1 MDIVVC
7 FALFLAA
14 MLFCLVKDFSLA
26 WALLFA
32 LVLFFALG
40 LRRGYGAKALV
51 KMAWS
56 KMPKSMIVLR
66 ILFFI
71 GLLTGLWRS
80 CGTIAFFIYHGIRVI
95 TPSLFILVAFLL
107 TVLLSYALG
116 TSFGVASTAGVVLMA
131 LARSGGVSEA
141 VTAGVILSG
150 IYFGD
155 RGAPTSSC
163 ASLVAALTET
173 DLYGNVR
180 QMFQT
185 AALPYA
191 LCLIAYTVLSFRNPI
206 VTVDETMLDALAESF
221 VISPW
226 ALVPALTMLILPLLR
241 VPIRRAMA
249 ISAAAAFVIT
259 VTVQGGSVAD
269 APDHGRRLSPDRGTA
284 GLRRLRRRAGE
295 YAHAVSDDPARRA
308 LHRHFRGRGRAHA
321 GTERSGAVRRAH
333 RALPDDDP
341 AEPPRR
347 DGAVQ
352 PDHRCDDGASAHRR
366 GLRQGRRGARG
377 AGDGHRQ
384 LRRHH
389 RGSYPVVHRLRR
401 AAEYARRRRRG
412 PALRLPALSH
422 SALLPLHQALFL
434 PRKIQRKRDTG
445 MISLLAKKF
454 IKNREDVTS
463 PAVRQAYGMLCGIVG
478 IGFNVLLF
486 ALKLLAGTFS
496 GSIAIT
502 ADAFNNLSDAGASI
516 VTLLGFKLA
525 GQKPDP
531 EHPFGHG
538 RLEYISGLIVS
549 MVILLMGIELAKS
562 AVEKILHPEAVE
574 FTLLTGGILLASILV
589 KLYMYLY
596 NRAVGKKIGSAAM
609 EATAMDSLSDC
620 AATAAVLAAT
630 LIGHF
635 TSLQID
641 GWCGIVVAAL
651 VLWAGIQ
658 AARDTISP
666 LLGQPPAPEFVQRIE
681 EIVLSS
687 PVVQGIHDLIVHD
700 YGPGRV
706 MISLHAEVPA
716 HGDIMALHDEIDNIE
731 QRLRRELGCAAT
743 IHMDPIVTDDKLT
756 AETRERVAQLVRGID
771 EHITIHDFRMVT
783 GPTHTNVIFDAV
795 VPFKFRLSDH
805 EVEQEIQAAVKRL
818 DSSYFA
824 VVQIDRD
831 YTK

>member
-40 LRRGYGAKALV
+40 LRCGYGAKALV

-180 QMFQT
+180 RMFQT

-226 ALVPALTMLILPLLR
+226 ALVPALIMLILPLLR

-269 APDHGRRLSPDRGTA
+269 A
-284 GLRRLRRRAGE
+284 LRIMVVG
-295 YAHAVSDDPARRA
+295 YHP
-308 LHRHFRGRGRAHA
+308 
-321 GTERSGAVRRAH
+321 TEG
-333 RALPDDDP
+333 
-341 AEPPRR
+341 
-347 DGAVQ
+347 
-352 PDHRCDDGASAHRR
+352 
-366 GLRQGRRGARG
+366 
-377 AGDGHRQ
+377 
-384 LRRHH
+384 
-389 RGSYPVVHRLRR
+389 
-401 AAEYARRRRRG
+401 
-412 PALRLPALSH
+412 
-422 SALLPLHQALFL
+422 
-434 PRKIQRKRDTG
+434 
-445 MISLLAKKF
+445 
-454 IKNREDVTS
+454 
-463 PAVRQAYGMLCGIVG
+463 
-478 IGFNVLLF
+478 
-486 ALKLLAGTFS
+486 
-496 GSIAIT
+496 
-502 ADAFNNLSDAGASI
+502 
-516 VTLLGFKLA
+516 
-525 GQKPDP
+525 
-531 EHPFGHG
+531 
-538 RLEYISGLIVS
+538 
-549 MVILLMGIELAKS
+549 
-562 AVEKILHPEAVE
+562 
-574 FTLLTGGILLASILV
+574 LLASVVSGGGLVSMLTPFLMIPLAALYTGIFDGTDVFQARAGSFSQRVSDCIGRFPAMVLLSILASMV
-589 KLYMYLY
+589 LCNQTIVVMMEHQLIG
-596 NRAVGKKIGSAAM
+596 AVYAKDGA
-609 EATAMDSLSDC
+609 EHEELAMDIANSGVTI
-620 AATAAVLAAT
+620 AG
-630 LIGHF
+630 LIP
-635 TSLQID
+635 
-641 GWCGIVVAAL
+641 WCV
-651 VLWAGIQ
+651 
-658 AARDTISP
+658 S
-666 LLGQPPAPEFVQRIE
+666 PAPFRSALGVG
-681 EIVLSS
+681 V
-687 PVVQGIHDLIVHD
+687 
-700 YGPGRV
+700 GRV
-706 MISLHAEVPA
+706 PTPSPA
-716 HGDIMALHDEIDNIE
+716 
-731 QRLRRELGCAAT
+731 
-743 IHMDPIVTDDKLT
+743 
-756 AETRERVAQLVRGID
+756 
-771 EHITIHDFRMVT
+771 
-783 GPTHTNVIFDAV
+783 
-795 VPFKFRLSDH
+795 
-805 EVEQEIQAAVKRL
+805 
-818 DSSYFA
+818 SSYSACYLF
-824 VVQIDRD
+824 
-831 YTK
+831 TKRFFFPAKSKGSETPV

>member
-1 MDIVVC
+1 
-7 FALFLAA
+7 
-14 MLFCLVKDFSLA
+14 
-26 WALLFA
+26 
-32 LVLFFALG
+32 
-40 LRRGYGAKALV
+40 
-51 KMAWS
+51 
-56 KMPKSMIVLR
+56 
-66 ILFFI
+66 
-71 GLLTGLWRS
+71 
-80 CGTIAFFIYHGIRVI
+80 
-95 TPSLFILVAFLL
+95 
-107 TVLLSYALG
+107 
-116 TSFGVASTAGVVLMA
+116 
-131 LARSGGVSEA
+131 
-141 VTAGVILSG
+141 
-150 IYFGD
+150 
-155 RGAPTSSC
+155 
-163 ASLVAALTET
+163 
-173 DLYGNVR
+173 
-180 QMFQT
+180 
-185 AALPYA
+185 
-191 LCLIAYTVLSFRNPI
+191 
-206 VTVDETMLDALAESF
+206 
-221 VISPW
+221 
-226 ALVPALTMLILPLLR
+226 
-241 VPIRRAMA
+241 
-249 ISAAAAFVIT
+249 
-259 VTVQGGSVAD
+259 
-269 APDHGRRLSPDRGTA
+269 
-284 GLRRLRRRAGE
+284 
-295 YAHAVSDDPARRA
+295 
-308 LHRHFRGRGRAHA
+308 
-321 GTERSGAVRRAH
+321 
-333 RALPDDDP
+333 
-341 AEPPRR
+341 
-347 DGAVQ
+347 
-352 PDHRCDDGASAHRR
+352 
-366 GLRQGRRGARG
+366 
-377 AGDGHRQ
+377 
-384 LRRHH
+384 
-389 RGSYPVVHRLRR
+389 
-401 AAEYARRRRRG
+401 
-412 PALRLPALSH
+412 
-422 SALLPLHQALFL
+422 
-434 PRKIQRKRDTG
+434 

-486 ALKLLAGTFS
+486 ALKLFAGTLS

-716 HGDIMALHDEIDNIE
+716 HGDIMALHDEIDNVE
-731 QRLRRELGCAAT
+731 KQLHDKLGCEAV
-743 IHMDPIVTDDKLT
+743 IHMDPIVTNDEAVNVT
-756 AETRERVAQLVRGID
+756 HQRIAALVRGID
-771 EHITIHDFRMVT
+771 ENISIHDFRMVT

-795 VPFKFRLSDH
+795 VPYGCKMSDREAEEKIKKAVH
-805 EVEQEIQAAVKRL
+805 EL
-818 DSSYFA
+818 DPSYFA
-824 VVQIDRD
+824 VVQIDKSYVR
-831 YTK
+831 